1 FWAEFRGF
9 WGWNLRGFGAGIL
22 GEIRSFL
29 GLPRTLRHPNLLR
42 CLGGCRERP
51 LLLVWEYCQMGDLKR
66 YLRAQRGQAG
76 GGAGGVT
83 GGVAGGVA
91 SSPAPPPGR
100 DLGTLERLALEVT
113 RGLRH
118 LHQHG
123 FVHSDLALRNV
134 LLTSELTARIG
145 DYGLGP
151 AHYREDY
158 FVTPERALVPLRW
171 VAPEL
176 VTKGARGTLE
186 VAPQSRESNV
196 WALGV
201 TLWELLEWGA
211 QPLPHLSDLQLLGR
225 LRSRRPPALPPPRA
239 APAWSELLQSCRL
252 PPPQRPTLDQLH
264 ARLSSLL
271 ARRPQ
276 TSPTLPPPLS
286 PPQDAQA
293 SPVSPFPAAG
303 RAAGH
308 RGRAD
313 GHSGRARGRPGP
325 RVPLGARPAPR
336 RGHRGHRGWHRHRG
350 HRRRPRAVPA
360 GVLPVLGARSPS
372 GTSEFFVRLEEHG
385 AAAVT
390 SSSVTS
396 SSVVTSSSEVT
407 KEPPALAALSPP
419 GGGRGG
425 GDVIGDVINDV
436 VVVREVL
443 SPEWGRGRALGQEW
457 TLTQD
462 SSSLGQ
468 ERSTLGQEWTLGQ
481 DQSMLGQ
488 ERSSL
493 TQGRTLTQER
503 SALTQEWTLTQDS
516 SSAVIVDQ
524 DRTLTQQQSPLGQ
537 EWTLTQDST
546 LSQER
551 SLLTQDRSWLG
562 QERVIIDPRLNIDPK
577 AAIIGSR
584 PANIGPRPDI
594 EPGPVIVDPGP
605 DIEPGPVIIG
615 QDQTLTQDRS
625 SLGQDRQY

>member
-1 FWAEFRGF
+1 MK
-9 WGWNLRGFGAGIL
+9 GAGPHRLLPLWPRPLWPLPPLLAAMASLGPPGALGAPPARGPAPAGPPSAALLLSCSGLVAFVLLLLTCLCCKRGDLGFKELESPDGAEDSGEFSAPGEASSGCPSPSPEVFVVPLEPPPAPPGQQQLSLLQEIGTAWFGKVIL
-22 GEIRSFL
+22 GELRGGPGPAQVVLKELRAGAGTPERRRFL
-29 GLPRTLRHPNLLR
+29 AEAEPYRTLRHPNLLR

-76 GGAGGVT
+76 GGAGGGA
-83 GGVAGGVA
+83 GGVAVGVA

-158 FVTPERALVPLRW
+158 FLTPERALVPLRW

-276 TSPTLPPPLS
+276 TSPTLPPPPLS
-286 PPQDAQA
+286 PPEDAQVP
-293 SPVSPFPAAG
+293 PVSPFPLLDALPDAEDVLTVTQDARGGGLALECLWERG
-303 RAAGH
+303 RRRNGGHRWHRGWWQH
-308 RGRAD
+308 RGR
-313 GHSGRARGRPGP
+313 
-325 RVPLGARPAPR
+325 
-336 RGHRGHRGWHRHRG
+336 HRHRHRG

-360 GVLPVLGARSPS
+360 GGAAGAGGAQPLGGLGVFRAVGGAR
-372 GTSEFFVRLEEHG
+372 G
-385 AAAVT
+385 
-390 SSSVTS
+390 
-396 SSVVTSSSEVT
+396 
-407 KEPPALAALSPP
+407 
-419 GGGRGG
+419 GG
-425 GDVIGDVINDV
+425 GDVIVIGDVIV
-436 VVVREVL
+436 VGDKRAALADGVVAPRGWE
-443 SPEWGRGRALGQEW
+443 RGR
-457 TLTQD
+457 
-462 SSSLGQ
+462 
-468 ERSTLGQEWTLGQ
+468 
-481 DQSMLGQ
+481 
-488 ERSSL
+488 
-493 TQGRTLTQER
+493 
-503 SALTQEWTLTQDS
+503 
-516 SSAVIVDQ
+516 
-524 DRTLTQQQSPLGQ
+524 
-537 EWTLTQDST
+537 
-546 LSQER
+546 
-551 SLLTQDRSWLG
+551 
-562 QERVIIDPRLNIDPK
+562 
-577 AAIIGSR
+577 
-584 PANIGPRPDI
+584 
-594 EPGPVIVDPGP
+594 
-605 DIEPGPVIIG
+605 
-615 QDQTLTQDRS
+615 
-625 SLGQDRQY
+625 